1 MSRVKN
7 DFVSKSIKKSLS
19 EKPRRLRKNRPS
31 DDDYETDDDDIFT
44 DDDDEDYETIDE
56 DEDED
61 DDEDEEEEEEAVVKK
76 KRSRRIVTCE
86 DEDSESI
93 TQYISRYFPHSKSS
107 SKKYRKY
114 EDEDDDDE
122 DTSVDVRSNHKGKK
136 YVTRSQSKK
145 KDKVAKKDKLAKKEK
160 KDKRHKKGKRDDKKK
175 SSKNKRKYASESET
189 ETDETYEDDEED
201 EDDEDEEDVE
211 DEDEDNN
218 KVNIIFSLGKGDAED
233 YEAFFGDEDD
243 SEELIENDDD
253 DCGSDDEKTYMKEK
267 YQEVIVPKSEE
278 DDDKEKMKKAKK
290 DKKAKEEAESEVMD
304 IEEEY
309 VELLDLKK
317 HLTAKLLNK
326 PKSRI
331 LRKSLDEC
339 KESINKLIKTTRM
352 KNTKHYHKLIQGEK
366 KRTNEMDYFKKKL
379 SNKEQ
384 LKIMKDLKEIN
395 EHIHI
400 EKPYRLSILQS
411 KMPPKF
417 KAIAMQKLNALKTMD
432 PSDAEYHKIKNWV
445 DNFMK
450 IPFGIYKNLSV
461 SMEDGPEA
469 CNEFLEN
476 AQKTLDDCAY
486 GLDDA
491 KIQVMQ
497 MLGQWMSN
505 PSAMGTSI
513 AIKGPPGTAKC
524 LGLNTPVLMYDGSI
538 KMVQDICVGDVIM
551 GDDSMPRNILGLGRG
566 KDEMYDI
573 ISKKGDKYT
582 VNSEHILSLKPS
594 GLNLI
599 KQRRYKSGVITY
611 KVQLFHK
618 TTCSLSYKN
627 FKTKEEATEFLA
639 ENAEKDYTVDITVK
653 NYLAL
658 PSYIRENLKGYKTGI
673 EFPEKPVEFNPY
685 IMGVWLGDGT
695 SATTSFTNKDTKI
708 LYHVRNELHKVN
720 LSLIYHRCNSEDY
733 RYNIA
738 ADSENHIGGG
748 SKKISKNTFAL
759 ALRKYNL
766 INNKHIPDDYKINC
780 RDVQLQILAG
790 LLDTDGH
797 YDKISNMFTI
807 IQKNKT
813 LSDDILFIARSLGF
827 GATQKKITSSCM
839 YKEEKREGTYYR
851 IHIYGAR
858 LDDIPTQCDR
868 KRACSRI
875 RNKNPLVNEIKVVP
889 VGVDDYYGFEI
900 DGNRRFVLADFTV
913 THNTTLI
920 KEGIS
925 KILGREFVFIALGG
939 AGDGS
944 FLEGH
949 SYTYEGSTWGRI
961 VQILI
966 DSKCMNPVIYFDE
979 LDKISDTPRGQEIVG
994 ILTHLTDTTQ
1004 NSQFHDKY
1012 FSEIDFDLSKCLFI
1026 FSYNDE
1032 NLVNPILKD
1041 RMYRIQT
1048 KGYDAKEKTVIAR
1061 NYLLPKIREQVN
1073 FKEGDIIVPD
1083 DTVQYIISTQ
1093 GFTKNEDGV
1102 RNLKRCLEI
1111 IYTKLNLFRLVKP
1124 DNHIFSKKID
1134 IKVEFPFTVTRK
1146 HADVLLKNDENQN
1159 QSLLAMYV

>member
-1 MSRVKN
+1 
-7 DFVSKSIKKSLS
+7 
-19 EKPRRLRKNRPS
+19 
-31 DDDYETDDDDIFT
+31 
-44 DDDDEDYETIDE
+44 
-56 DEDED
+56 
-61 DDEDEEEEEEAVVKK
+61 
-76 KRSRRIVTCE
+76 
-86 DEDSESI
+86 
-93 TQYISRYFPHSKSS
+93 
-107 SKKYRKY
+107 
-114 EDEDDDDE
+114 
-122 DTSVDVRSNHKGKK
+122 
-136 YVTRSQSKK
+136 
-145 KDKVAKKDKLAKKEK
+145 
-160 KDKRHKKGKRDDKKK
+160 
-175 SSKNKRKYASESET
+175 
-189 ETDETYEDDEED
+189 
-201 EDDEDEEDVE
+201 
-211 DEDEDNN
+211 
-218 KVNIIFSLGKGDAED
+218 
-233 YEAFFGDEDD
+233 
-243 SEELIENDDD
+243 
-253 DCGSDDEKTYMKEK
+253 
-267 YQEVIVPKSEE
+267 
-278 DDDKEKMKKAKK
+278 
-290 DKKAKEEAESEVMD
+290 
-304 IEEEY
+304 
-309 VELLDLKK
+309 
-317 HLTAKLLNK
+317 
-326 PKSRI
+326 
-331 LRKSLDEC
+331 
-339 KESINKLIKTTRM
+339 
-352 KNTKHYHKLIQGEK
+352 
-366 KRTNEMDYFKKKL
+366 
-379 SNKEQ
+379 
-384 LKIMKDLKEIN
+384 
-395 EHIHI
+395 
-400 EKPYRLSILQS
+400 
-411 KMPPKF
+411 
-417 KAIAMQKLNALKTMD
+417 
-432 PSDAEYHKIKNWV
+432 
-445 DNFMK
+445 
-450 IPFGIYKNLSV
+450 
-461 SMEDGPEA
+461 
-469 CNEFLEN
+469 
-476 AQKTLDDCAY
+476 
-486 GLDDA
+486 
-491 KIQVMQ
+491 
-497 MLGQWMSN
+497 
-505 PSAMGTSI
+505 
-513 AIKGPPGTAKC
+513 
-524 LGLNTPVLMYDGSI
+524 
-538 KMVQDICVGDVIM
+538 
-551 GDDSMPRNILGLGRG
+551 
-566 KDEMYDI
+566 
-573 ISKKGDKYT
+573 
-582 VNSEHILSLKPS
+582 
-594 GLNLI
+594 
-599 KQRRYKSGVITY
+599 
-611 KVQLFHK
+611 LFHK

-627 FKTKEEATEFLA
+627 FKTKEEATEFLT

-738 ADSENHIGGG
+738 ADSENYIGGG

-827 GATQKKITSSCM
+827 GVTQKKITSSCM
-839 YKEEKREGTYYR
+839 YTPLNIINRTPGGRPVQCSRATLLVNELYQAPLFEGRPDSNLHGCKEEKREGTYYR
-851 IHIYGAR
+851 IHIYGDG

-1124 DNHIFSKKID
+1124 DNHIFAKKID